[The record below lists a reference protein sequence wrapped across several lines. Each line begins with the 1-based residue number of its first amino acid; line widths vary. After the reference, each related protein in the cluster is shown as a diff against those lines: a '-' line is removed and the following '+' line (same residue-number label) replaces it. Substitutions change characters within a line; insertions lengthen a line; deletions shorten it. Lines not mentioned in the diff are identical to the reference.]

1 MKTGIFIT
9 ARMGST
15 RLPEK
20 HLLKINGRE
29 IMGYLVSRIIH
40 EFSSEIKSNEVLVV
54 IVTGNRNTNFKFETS
69 FKESLVFYGDD
80 DNIPKRHLEA
90 AEFYG
95 IDLIVSVDGDDILC
109 SPNAMREVYNI
120 LNEGYVFVKTNG
132 LPLGLNVWGYSTSF
146 LKESLKKNNYSKLE
160 TGWGRIFNQTNLKT
174 INFNIK
180 NDDFLR
186 FTLDYKAD
194 LDFFTEI
201 IKQSDIDILTIKDD
215 QLIDLVINKNIYK
228 KNMSIAKEYWKN
240 FKKNIKKEET

>member
-1 MKTGIFIT
+1 
-9 ARMGST
+9 
-15 RLPEK
+15 
-20 HLLKINGRE
+20 
-29 IMGYLVSRIIH
+29 
-40 EFSSEIKSNEVLVV
+40 
-54 IVTGNRNTNFKFETS
+54 
-69 FKESLVFYGDD
+69 
-80 DNIPKRHLEA
+80 
-90 AEFYG
+90 
-95 IDLIVSVDGDDILC
+95 
-109 SPNAMREVYNI
+109 MREVYNI